1 MHIPKPILPCN
12 ESQKEPNAFFPK
24 VTTYALSGFPREER
38 IVSDN
43 GNKFMM
49 WKLLPSI
56 KRSPIKSTF
65 SPTWLNMCLYDLAM
79 QSAFHDVEMPILVS
93 VMRGEPLL
101 LKSFNCS
108 KRVFFKTSWSCACSS
123 PLACFIPFNGE
134 SSS

>member
-56 KRSPIKSTF
+56 KRSLMKINIF
-65 SPTWLNMCLYDLAM
+65 SN
-79 QSAFHDVEMPILVS
+79 LVKF
-93 VMRGEPLL
+93 VLL
-101 LKSFNCS
+101 
-108 KRVFFKTSWSCACSS
+108 
-123 PLACFIPFNGE
+123 
-134 SSS
+134 

>member
-1 MHIPKPILPCN
+1 MLPCN
-12 ESQKEPNAFFPK
+12 ESQKEPNALFPK
-24 VTTYALSGFPREER
+24 VTNYALSGFPREER

-79 QSAFHDVEMPILVS
+79 QSAFHDVEMTILVY

-101 LKSFNCS
+101 LKSVNCS
-108 KRVFFKTSWSCACSS
+108 KRGRVFFKNELVMCMQQPPCMFYS
-123 PLACFIPFNGE
+123 I
-134 SSS
+134 